1 MAMDMVRFG
10 EDNIANVLA
19 RMKPNEIDQLPFGV
33 VQVDE
38 NGKVLFTMRQKE
50 ILLGC
55 PKKAWW
61 ARIFLKISHLAPFV
75 RSSMVVFAKVCA
87 REI

>member
-38 NGKVLFTMRQKE
+38 NGKVLFYNETEGNIVGLSKE
-50 ILLGC
+50 GMVG
-55 PKKAWW
+55 KN
-61 ARIFLKISHLAPFV
+61 FLKISRLAPFV